1 MMLTFGTLGPAG
13 SNHDWVAKR
22 YLDFHGLRQV
32 HIELFTEFDEAFDAL
47 FNGQIHHVIQV
58 AVHPS
63 VPHTVAKYRGRAHLI
78 DTFISPSQPMAVL
91 TRVEVE
97 TPATL
102 GLQMATRDYVDASR
116 WPTLVPE
123 ISTITVAEGLLAG
136 AYDSGLTLLRI
147 AEQYPDRF
155 RVDEVIGTVDD
166 AWLVY
171 GLEPTCQGQV
181 QAWPESPAAALFHR
195 LNNP

>member
-1 MMLTFGTLGPAG
+1 MLIFGTLGPAG

-22 YLDFHGLRQV
+22 YLEFHRLREAQ
-32 HIELFTEFDEAFDAL
+32 IELFSNFDDAFEAM
-47 FNGQIHHVIQV
+47 FNGDLHHVIQV

-63 VPHTVAKYRGRAHLI
+63 VTTTVAKYRGRAHLI
-78 DTFISPSQPMAVL
+78 DTFISPSQSMAVL
-91 TRVEVE
+91 TRSEIDV
-97 TPATL
+97 PSTL

-116 WPTLVPE
+116 WTMLVSE
-123 ISTITVAEGLLAG
+123 VSTVTVAEGLLAG
-136 AYDSGLTLLRI
+136 KYDSGLTLLSV

-171 GLEPTCQGQV
+171 GLEPTCEGRV
-181 QAWPESPAAALFHR
+181 QAWPSSPAAALFHR
-195 LNNP
+195 KRHA